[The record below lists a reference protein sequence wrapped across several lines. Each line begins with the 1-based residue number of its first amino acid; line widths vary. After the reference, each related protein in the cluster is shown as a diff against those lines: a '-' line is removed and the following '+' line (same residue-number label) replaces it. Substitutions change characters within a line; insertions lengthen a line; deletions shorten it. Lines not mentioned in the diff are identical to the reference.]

1 MGFKSII
8 QQVAGL
14 GKNINKVNE
23 DTSSQE
29 EGVVS
34 DLVPELK
41 LEMSDQELVDL
52 KNQWI
57 TN

>member
-1 MGFKSII
+1 MSFKSII

-14 GKNINKVNE
+14 GKDINKLKE
-23 DTSSQE
+23 GAPQD

-41 LEMSDQELVDL
+41 LEMKDQELIDL
-52 KNQWI
+52 KNQ
-57 TN
+57 

>member
-14 GKNINKVNE
+14 GKNINKIKE
-23 DTSSQE
+23 DITPQD

-34 DLVPELK
+34 DLLPELK
-41 LEMSDQELVDL
+41 LEMKDEDLIDL
-52 KNQWI
+52 KNQ
-57 TN
+57 